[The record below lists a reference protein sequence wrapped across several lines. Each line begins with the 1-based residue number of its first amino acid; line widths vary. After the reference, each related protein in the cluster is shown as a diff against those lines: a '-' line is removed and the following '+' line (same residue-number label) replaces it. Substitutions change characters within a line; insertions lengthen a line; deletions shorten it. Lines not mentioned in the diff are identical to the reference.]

1 MRTGRAAAGLV
12 GVLAAGAAVGAGE
25 LAAAFFRPAAS
36 PIVAVG
42 NRLIDLTPESVR
54 RWAIRDFGGNDKLVL
69 LSGIYLAIAV
79 LAIVVGILAGYR
91 RLFGVL
97 GLAVF
102 GAVGCYCA
110 LTAKA
115 HRGSDV
121 VPAVVATVVGI
132 AVLVRLTRL
141 GDETHGEQ
149 PPTAAGSC
157 CSAPRPRGWPSS
169 PVSADGSCRP
179 AGQTSRRPAPRCG
192 CPRRGSV
199 APVLATGT
207 DLGKSGVPF
216 VTPASDFYRVDIALT
231 VPQLDPAAWKLRVH
245 GMVDHELTLTYD
257 DVLARPLI
265 ERYLTLNCVSNEVG
279 GNLISNGR
287 FLGAPLA
294 DILREAGVSP
304 EADQLVASGADGIT
318 IGTPTAVV
326 MDGRDAMLAVGLDG
340 APLPTAHGFPVRMI
354 VPGLFGYVSAC
365 KWIVSLEAT
374 TFDAVEAY
382 WVQGGWAREGPV
394 RLASRIDRPTAS
406 HAVRVGEMVTVAG
419 VAWDQHVGVSKV
431 QVQVDDGAWQ
441 DARLAPVPSIDTWRQ
456 WVYPWTVERPGK
468 HTLQVRAFDAAGRGQ
483 DETRRDPFPSGAT
496 GLHRITV
503 RAT

>member
-141 GDETHGEQ
+141 GDETHGESASDRRRFLLLSAT
-149 PPTAAGSC
+149 TAGLALVAGFGGRFLQ
-157 CSAPRPRGWPSS
+157 ARRAD
-169 PVSADGSCRP
+169 VSKAR
-179 AGQTSRRPAPRCG
+179 AAVRLPAP
-192 CPRRGSV
+192 GSV

-265 ERYLTLNCVSNEVG
+265 EGYLTLNCVSNEVG